1 MKSEHPF
8 FSIITVCFNSAGT
21 IRRTIQSILEQ
32 SFEDYEYLVID
43 GGSTDGTLQIIQEYE
58 PLFQGKMHW
67 ISEKD
72 NGIYDAM
79 NKGIGLAK
87 GKYHNMLNSDD
98 FLYHEDVLR
107 KVAEEISR
115 NPGYGIYY
123 GIEILRYTDGEEF
136 MAARPHHSR
145 LLHGNMIRHQAAFI
159 QDTVHKK
166 YGYSTKYRMVAD
178 QDFFIRTFKDKV
190 RFKPMDIIT
199 DVFSLVGLS
208 GKNPDKSHIESC
220 KMLYDHKILSRKN
233 YILHRLKTFLRN
245 KLC

>member
-79 NKGIGLAK
+79 NKGISMAQGEYVLLLNADDCYVDDAVEILVNAKEYSGCTIVSALAEYVDDDMNHVEFMRSMPMDDAVYLRMPLRHETMLIPASLYRQF
-87 GKYHNMLNSDD
+87 GKYDTS
-98 FLYHEDVLR
+98 
-107 KVAEEISR
+107 
-115 NPGYGIYY
+115 YGIISDWKFT
-123 GIEILRYTDGEEF
+123 IEIFRQHISHYEVPKYLLKFRNTGTSCVQREKLIAERGEE
-136 MAARPHHSR
+136 
-145 LLHGNMIRHQAAFI
+145 
-159 QDTVHKK
+159 
-166 YGYSTKYRMVAD
+166 
-178 QDFFIRTFKDKV
+178 
-190 RFKPMDIIT
+190 
-199 DVFSLVGLS
+199 
-208 GKNPDKSHIESC
+208 SC
-220 KMLYDHKILSRKN
+220 VWKI
-233 YILHRLKTFLRN
+233 FLF
-245 KLC
+245 

>member
-98 FLYHEDVLR
+98 FLYHKDVLR
-107 KVAEEISR
+107 EVADEINS

-123 GIEILRYTDGEEF
+123 GIEILRYANGEEF

-199 DVFSLVGLS
+199 DVFLLTGISHQRKHESEVES
-208 GKNPDKSHIESC
+208 GR
-220 KMLYDHKILSRKN
+220 MLYDNQVISLKK
-233 YILHRLKTFLRN
+233 YIIIRLKNLF
-245 KLC
+245 KS